1 MAKQQ
6 PAASPS
12 STSAP
17 PSKNQWLS
25 TFVLRIAGY
34 ALLLLTLVDTLAIL
48 IPPQLLDPAWELETI
63 GSLVE
68 RSPVPLIGFAL
79 VASGGRR
86 FRQSLDRFCF
96 QGIPTLAI
104 IIGLIYCLMI
114 PLGIFDSLR
123 LGKQNQTTS
132 ATLVKQAADI
142 KNLEQRL
149 SAAPAA
155 EVAEWAQKFQ
165 PQLAEGQDQETVKAG
180 VLGQLKSNLI
190 SLQAQINRASGQPAQ
205 LRKQTI
211 KWLVGALIAGLSFL
225 YIGNTARK
233 FPNVR
238 TR

>member
-12 STSAP
+12 SASAP

-25 TFVLRIAGY
+25 TFVLRITGY
-34 ALLLLTLVDTLAIL
+34 TLLLLTLVDLLATIL
-48 IPPQLLDPAWELETI
+48 PLQLQDPAWELETI
-63 GSLVE
+63 GRLVE

-86 FRQSLDRFCF
+86 FRQSLDRWCF
-96 QGIPTLAI
+96 QTIPTLAI
-104 IIGLIYCLMI
+104 VIGILYVLMI
-114 PLGIFDSLR
+114 PLGVANSLR
-123 LGKQNQTTS
+123 LSRQNQATNS
-132 ATLVKQAADI
+132 ALIQQVADI

-149 SAAPAA
+149 SEAPAA

-165 PQLAEGQDQETVKAG
+165 PQLTEGRDQAAIKAG
-180 VLGQLKSNLI
+180 VLAQLKSNQAN
-190 SLQAQINRASGQPAQ
+190 LQAQINRATRQPTQ
-205 LRKQTI
+205 LRKQAI
-211 KWLVGALIAGLSFL
+211 RWLVGALIAGMSFL

-233 FPNVR
+233 FPPVR

>member
-86 FRQSLDRFCF
+86 FRQSLDRFLLSGDPYF
-96 QGIPTLAI
+96 SDYHWPDL
-104 IIGLIYCLMI
+104 L
-114 PLGIFDSLR
+114 PDDSFR
-123 LGKQNQTTS
+123 
-132 ATLVKQAADI
+132 DF
-142 KNLEQRL
+142 R
-149 SAAPAA
+149 
-155 EVAEWAQKFQ
+155 
-165 PQLAEGQDQETVKAG
+165 
-180 VLGQLKSNLI
+180 
-190 SLQAQINRASGQPAQ
+190 
-205 LRKQTI
+205 
-211 KWLVGALIAGLSFL
+211 
-225 YIGNTARK
+225 
-233 FPNVR
+233 
-238 TR
+238 

>member
-6 PAASPS
+6 PAA

-34 ALLLLTLVDTLAIL
+34 GLLLLTLVNTLALL
-48 IPPQLLDPAWELETI
+48 IPPQLQDPAWELETI

-79 VASGGRR
+79 VASGGSR

-96 QGIPTLAI
+96 QVIPALAI

-114 PLGIFDSLR
+114 PLGISDSFR

-132 ATLVKQAADI
+132 AALVKQAADI

-149 SAAPAA
+149 SDAPAA

-165 PQLAEGQDQETVKAG
+165 PQLTEGRDQETIKAG
-180 VLGQLKSNLI
+180 VLGQLKSNLA
-190 SLQAQINRASGQPAQ
+190 SLQGQINRASGQPAQ

-211 KWLVGALIAGLSFL
+211 KWLVGALIAGLSFI